1 MKTLKTP
8 ILIIILFFINTVCL
22 SEPIMQ
28 LAEKAENYKQTETG
42 YVINFDLSATAEELA
57 QINNGVQNLSDR
69 LTLSTTTISNNLYK
83 CVMIVDHQNQPE
95 YVYKMLLTIGIKG
108 INYKNENFELIKII
122 EILKSYL

>member
-1 MKTLKTP
+1 
-8 ILIIILFFINTVCL
+8 
-22 SEPIMQ
+22 MQ

-69 LTLSTTTISNNLYK
+69 LTLSSTTISNNLYK